1 MMISSIPSPIT
12 RRVVIAALN
21 TSRTSSFV
29 HHPASSH
36 ARRRRR
42 RAHFRYSEAEHCR
55 VRHRRARRRTRSV
68 VVVHSFDDPVYTY
81 SRGFNPIY
89 LLPVCKHA
97 RTHERSFCRS
107 STSVRTRAITK
118 REKNDESQTIKFSMN
133 RRIVL
138 STCTGIV
145 RDGAVRGWDVFVR
158 TRG

>member
-1 MMISSIPSPIT
+1 MMISSIPS
-12 RRVVIAALN
+12 RRHRRRTPH

-42 RAHFRYSEAEHCR
+42 RAHFLPVRRAEHCR
-55 VRHRRARRRTRSV
+55 VRVRQRTRSFARSL
-68 VVVHSFDDPVYTY
+68 VVVHSFDDDPVCKY

-89 LLPVCKHA
+89 YEYRCVRSTHA
-97 RTHERSFCRS
+97 HTNGRPFVDRVLVLVLVLVLSR
-107 STSVRTRAITK
+107 

-138 STCTGIV
+138 STKYSYS
-145 RDGAVRGWDVFVR
+145 
-158 TRG
+158 TR

>member
-1 MMISSIPSPIT
+1 MISSIPS
-12 RRVVIAALN
+12 RR
-21 TSRTSSFV
+21 S
-29 HHPASSH
+29 
-36 ARRRRR
+36 RRRRHR
-42 RAHFRYSEAEHCR
+42 RTKHPPYLVVRSPPREFPRASTSTSRSFPIQRAEHCR
-55 VRHRRARRRTRSV
+55 VRDRRARQRTRSL

-107 STSVRTRAITK
+107 STSTRTRAITK

-145 RDGAVRGWDVFVR
+145 RDEAVRGWDVFVR